1 MSKPL
6 QSIGEQISVDTS
18 HVDRIGG
25 ALPEPEERPAFVT
38 TTLDPTSGD
47 VGAIPVGH
55 EQLILKQAPT
65 VRQEYS
71 VDELAR
77 IMGRR
82 CSNCRHFNHALGQKL
97 IEHEMR
103 NGSPE
108 ARDRWNATIAELAG
122 GALGGDLLSGEEI
135 VTDPFAP
142 TPAEREILR
151 MGLCVA
157 LSSPAPDDNTFVHPD
172 LTCASEQLAGVEL
185 FEPKNQEI
193 EKSLQQ
199 QRDALFG
206 AANVQQSG
214 PSWWKRL
221 KFW

>member
-6 QSIGEQISVDTS
+6 MSMGEQISVDTS
-18 HVDRIGG
+18 QVDRIGG

-38 TTLDPTSGD
+38 TTLDPTTGEQ
-47 VGAIPVGH
+47 GAIPEGNT
-55 EQLILKQAPT
+55 QLILKQPPT
-65 VRQEYS
+65 VRQEFS

-77 IMGRR
+77 VLGR
-82 CSNCRHFNHALGQKL
+82 NCGNCKHFQHALGQKL

-103 NGSPE
+103 NGDPVT
-108 ARDRWNATIAELAG
+108 RDRWNATIAELAG
-122 GALGGDLLSGEEI
+122 GALGGELLSGEET
-135 VTDPFAP
+135 VSDPFAMM
-142 TPAEREILR
+142 PAEREVLR

-157 LSSPAPDDNTFVHPD
+157 LSSPLPDDNTFVHPD
-172 LTCASEQLAGVEL
+172 LTCASAQLTGEEL
-185 FEPKNQEI
+185 FEPKTREI

-206 AANVQQSG
+206 AANVNQG
-214 PSWWKRL
+214 ASWWKKL